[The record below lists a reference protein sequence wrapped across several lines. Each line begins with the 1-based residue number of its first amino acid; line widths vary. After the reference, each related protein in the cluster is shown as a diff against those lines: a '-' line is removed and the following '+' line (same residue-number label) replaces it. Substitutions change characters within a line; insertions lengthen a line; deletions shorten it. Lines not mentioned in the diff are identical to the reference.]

1 MSVLPE
7 RIILHP
13 PAHPESPSL
22 LRGAAD
28 APAFEV
34 KFLLTGAQAA
44 EAERR
49 LRARLS
55 PDPHAD
61 PTGHYRVT
69 SVYFDTPTFAVFH
82 RADGYRRRKFRVRR
96 YGSAPTA
103 FLEQKS
109 RSGPEV
115 KKRRTAVPLPDLDRL
130 FADPAA
136 DWPGGWFAARLAAR
150 GLRPVVRVS
159 YERIAL
165 VGTGGDGPVRVT
177 FDRAAVGT
185 EASGP
190 VPERVIEGK
199 LLLADEV
206 VAEFKFLGGMP
217 AAFKDV
223 IAELRLEP
231 RGLSKYRRCATA
243 VGLVGGVPNA

>member
-1 MSVLPE
+1 MSALPE
-7 RIILHP
+7 RTLPHP
-13 PAHPESPSL
+13 PAHLESPSL
-22 LRGAAD
+22 LRD

-49 LRARLS
+49 LRTSLV

-69 SVYFDTPTFAVFH
+69 SVYFDTPAFDVFH
-82 RADGYRRRKFRVRR
+82 RADGYRRRKFRIRR
-96 YGSAPTA
+96 YGLSPTA

-115 KKRRTAVPLPDLDRL
+115 KKRRTAVPLPELARL
-130 FADPAA
+130 FEEPA
-136 DWPGGWFAARLAAR
+136 DWPGGWFAAKLARR
-150 GLRPVVRVS
+150 GLRPVCRVS
-159 YERIAL
+159 YDRVAL
-165 VGTGGDGPVRVT
+165 VGASADGPVRVT

-185 EASGP
+185 EAAGP
-190 VPERVIEGK
+190 VPERVADGK
-199 LLLADEV
+199 ALLADEV
-206 VAEFKFLGGMP
+206 IAEFKFLGAMP

-223 IAELRLEP
+223 VAELRLEP
-231 RGLSKYRRCATA
+231 RGLSKYRRCAAA
-243 VGLVGGVPNA
+243 VGLVGDAPNA